1 MAHDARQPA
10 RKEIALSRSATSEV
24 LRGLTLER
32 RPFCLRRQETEIPS
46 SGSAALASAERERRR
61 GYEEGQAE
69 GRKEGLRGGYEEGV
83 RRGREEIGASARSA
97 VESAVVEATR
107 TLTARAERLSSLF
120 DAIEATGAGR
130 LRAMEDEMLAL
141 CYESVC
147 AVLGSQ
153 AILPSTVQAHLQ
165 QTLASCE
172 PGAVLLVHPQDAALM
187 QELGLAAGGARWA
200 ADPAVTLG
208 GCIVVQPAGAVDRR
222 METALARC
230 KEVLLAARTLSE
242 EAR

>member
-1 MAHDARQPA
+1 MARDAHGPA
-10 RKEIALSRSATSEV
+10 GKEIALSRPATSEV

-32 RPFCLRRQETEIPS
+32 RPFCLRRRETAIS
-46 SGSAALASAERERRR
+46 SPAPAALASAEQERRR
-61 GYEEGQAE
+61 GYGEGQAE
-69 GRKEGLRGGYEEGV
+69 GRQEGLREGYEEGV
-83 RRGREEIGASARSA
+83 RRGREEIAASARSA
-97 VESAVVEATR
+97 VESAVADATR
-107 TLTARAERLSSLF
+107 ALEARAERLSSLF
-120 DAIEATGAGR
+120 DAIEATAAGR

-153 AILPSTVQAHLQ
+153 AILPSTVRTYLQ

-172 PGAVLLVHPQDAALM
+172 PGAVLHVHPQDAALM
-187 QELGLAAGGARWA
+187 QELGLATGGARWA

-208 GCIVVQPAGAVDRR
+208 GCIVVQPGGAVDRR

-230 KEVLLAARTLSE
+230 REVLLAARTLPE